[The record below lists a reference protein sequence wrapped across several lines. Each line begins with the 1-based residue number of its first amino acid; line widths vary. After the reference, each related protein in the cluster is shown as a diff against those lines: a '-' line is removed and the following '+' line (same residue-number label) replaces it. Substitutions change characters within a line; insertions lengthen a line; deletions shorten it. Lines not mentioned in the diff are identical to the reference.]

1 MTQKIYV
8 EDVFVDFFKHI
19 TDISAVLDN
28 DYKALSD
35 FYDKL
40 SFGEDLTQNQG
51 KYLLGLI
58 SRYRSY
64 SLCSYDIESILKN
77 PIWKNNF
84 RVIDYTKKISVEED
98 ENGTLF
104 ICLKFPYSFKN
115 TFDVEIENKYTER
128 SQWDHTNK
136 VRKLNLYSYNI
147 IHLLEFV
154 KEHKFE
160 IDDSFYDAVSQT
172 EEIWNQQDTIVS
184 YAEVDHDTIK
194 IVNPTEYVLDFWNK
208 NKSEYIEKDMLL
220 AKGMGL
226 TVRINKPITLVEK
239 IASVEE
245 TNFWIKDYDK
255 FFDLYKT
262 VEGVVCVIV
271 DRNTQNTIGWL
282 DQFVRQSDA
291 AGISRTDIKVCFRDP
306 DSKKSNLNQWI
317 KDNCVGGAVS
327 DGKLLIFQHKP
338 AKWLFKEN
346 VDVKIIATNSFTP
359 ITEPLTAAWI
369 SSHYC
374 VCYLGD
380 IRPTKFKDKKVV
392 EL

>member
-1 MTQKIYV
+1 
-8 EDVFVDFFKHI
+8 
-19 TDISAVLDN
+19 
-28 DYKALSD
+28 
-35 FYDKL
+35 
-40 SFGEDLTQNQG
+40 
-51 KYLLGLI
+51 
-58 SRYRSY
+58 
-64 SLCSYDIESILKN
+64 
-77 PIWKNNF
+77 
-84 RVIDYTKKISVEED
+84 
-98 ENGTLF
+98 
-104 ICLKFPYSFKN
+104 
-115 TFDVEIENKYTER
+115 
-128 SQWDHTNK
+128 
-136 VRKLNLYSYNI
+136 
-147 IHLLEFV
+147 
-154 KEHKFE
+154 
-160 IDDSFYDAVSQT
+160 
-172 EEIWNQQDTIVS
+172 
-184 YAEVDHDTIK
+184 
-194 IVNPTEYVLDFWNK
+194 
-208 NKSEYIEKDMLL
+208 
-220 AKGMGL
+220 MGL

-239 IASVEE
+239 ISSVEE

-262 VEGVVCVIV
+262 VNGVVCIIV
-271 DRNTQNTIGWL
+271 DRNTQNTISWL
-282 DQFVRQSDA
+282 DQFVRRSDA